1 MEKGCKVMTMLE
13 WLASL
18 LCRVLHRVLS
28 LIPNSPTRFWV
39 LSRFA
44 ADPSQNGESRIVEM
58 ARETLATRGRPV
70 PATFLELGANH
81 PFFLS
86 NTWYLEH
93 RCGFQGVSVDPLPKY
108 EALFRASRP
117 KTQFVRAAVVPLD
130 RAGTDVRIYN
140 CDNDALSTTDLS
152 EADRLRSMNLGG
164 SEIIARGVPY
174 EELVRR
180 PEFTSGL
187 GVLFLDVESH
197 ELQLAILREVVASD
211 RKPRL
216 ICVETLEFMGDQRD
230 FRGDYLEVLGPAGYR
245 EMASTILNTIYAS

>member
-1 MEKGCKVMTMLE
+1 MKILDLV
-13 WLASL
+13 ASL
-18 LCRVLHRVLS
+18 LCRVLHRVLA
-28 LIPNSPTRFWV
+28 LIPSSPTRFWV
-39 LSRFA
+39 LSRFT

-93 RCGFQGVSVDPLPKY
+93 RCGFQGVSVDPLPRY
-108 EALFRASRP
+108 EAMFRATRP
-117 KTQFVRAAVVPLD
+117 KTQFVRAAVVPRD

-140 CDNDALSTTDLS
+140 CDKDALSTTDLS

-164 SEIIARGVPY
+164 SEIFAPGVSY
-174 EELVRR
+174 EDMVQRQ
-180 PEFTSGL
+180 EFASGL

-197 ELQLAILREVVASD
+197 ELQLAILREVIASD

-230 FRGDYLEVLGPAGYR
+230 FRGDYLEVLGPAGYV
-245 EMASTILNTIYAS
+245 EMASSILNTIYAS